1 MTGLWKGGL
10 LAAAL
15 WLPLP
20 VQAQEAVPAADYSID
35 ANWLC
40 RPGRD
45 DACAHDL
52 TSTSIAA
59 DGTVTREAFVPA
71 TDPAVDCFYVYP
83 TVSTDPGG
91 NSDLVAGREE
101 TFVAQVQFARFG
113 AQCRTFAP
121 LYRQATLT
129 SLHARMGGR
138 AGPVA
143 DRDLAYGDVLA
154 AWRHYMAH
162 DNKGRGVVL
171 IGHSQGAAVLLALI
185 QAEIDGK
192 PVQKQLV
199 SAILPGT
206 NIVVPKGADVGASL
220 KHIPA
225 CRAADQTGCV
235 ISYAAFRDT
244 APPSDSSLFGRG
256 VEPTTMRAFPDA
268 RGLCTNPASLAGG
281 PAPLDSYFQTDL
293 GPWADA
299 GFAWT
304 RNGQH
309 IDTPFVSMPGMLS
322 AQCVTTADGSYL
334 AVHIHAAPDDVRTH
348 DIPGDVVVNG
358 RRFSDWGLHRIDMH
372 LAIGDLVGIVGRQGA
387 AYVAAQR

>member
-1 MTGLWKGGL
+1 MHGFKQAL
-10 LAAAL
+10 LGAAL
-15 WLPLP
+15 MLGLAPMP
-20 VQAQEAVPAADYSID
+20 AQSAPADYNVD

-40 RPGRD
+40 RPGRN
-45 DACAHDL
+45 DACAQDQ
-52 TSTSIAA
+52 TTTVIAA
-59 DGTVTREAFVPA
+59 DGTLTREPFVPA

-129 SLHARMGGR
+129 SLHARMGGG
-138 AGPVA
+138 AGPAA
-143 DRDLAYGDVLA
+143 DRALAYGDVLA
-154 AWRHYMAH
+154 AWRHYLAH
-162 DNKGRGVVL
+162 DNNGRGVVL
-171 IGHSQGAAVLLALI
+171 IGHSQGAAVLLSLI

-192 PVQKQLV
+192 PLQKQLV

-206 NIVVPKGADVGASL
+206 NVVVPNGADVGGSL

-225 CRAADQTGCV
+225 CRSADQTGCV
-235 ISYAAFRDT
+235 ISYVAFRDT
-244 APPSDSSLFGRG
+244 VPPADSGLFGRG
-256 VEPTTMRAFPDA
+256 VEPMTMRAFPDA
-268 RGLCTNPASLAGG
+268 HALCANPASLAGG
-281 PAPLDSYFQTDL
+281 SAPLHSYFQTDF
-293 GPWADA
+293 GAWADA

-304 RNGQH
+304 HNGRH
-309 IDTPFVSMPGMLS
+309 IDTPFVSTPGLLS
-322 AQCVTTADGSYL
+322 ARCVTTGDISYL
-334 AVHIHAAPDDVRTH
+334 AVHVDASAGDGRTH

-358 RRFSDWGLHRIDMH
+358 RRFADWGLHRIDVH

-387 AYVAAQR
+387 AHVASQP